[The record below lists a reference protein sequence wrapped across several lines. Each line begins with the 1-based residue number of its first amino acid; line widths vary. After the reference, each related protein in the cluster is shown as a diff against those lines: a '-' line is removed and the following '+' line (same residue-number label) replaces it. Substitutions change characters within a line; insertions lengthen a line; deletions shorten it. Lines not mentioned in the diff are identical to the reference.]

1 MYLAVIDFIRENLSW
16 ILSIAAAIAA
26 IIFAIIKKRPVA
38 NFWDRELIDLI
49 MLLPT
54 FICEA
59 EIKFQ
64 RGEEKLAFVKSK
76 IESYL
81 KCIIVGENAR
91 LDYEAAL
98 SLLMSQVEQILDTPR
113 KKGNIVYGEK
123 KS

>member
-1 MYLAVIDFIRENLSW
+1 MLLAVIDFIRENLSW
-16 ILSIAAAIAA
+16 ILSIGAAVAA

-38 NFWDRELIDLI
+38 NFWDRELIDLL

-64 RGEEKLAFVKSK
+64 RGAEKLAFVKSE
-76 IESYL
+76 IEKYL

-91 LDYEAAL
+91 LDYDAVL
-98 SLLMSQVEQILDTPR
+98 FTLMQQVEKILDTPR
-113 KKGNIVYGEK
+113 KKGDLK
-123 KS
+123 A